1 MIPKALP
8 STINLQVF
16 GLIVIVTALNAT
28 AIGFYSPKLLP
39 YLFLTVVTLFA
50 MSRPEYAYFAFIAVL
65 PVHCYL
71 LTPLYDQ
78 YKSILPS
85 DIMLT
90 CAVLSWIISRL
101 AGTTKPYPGSS
112 CDWIWIFF
120 YCWVVLSL
128 AWTPNPGQ
136 GCYEIIKLFGCMSAF
151 VLTLSLLTSFTML
164 KYVMKIYVATGLLT
178 SLVSLVSVYSHY
190 GVFKKIPIGYQWSFL
205 NSLWLKHMGHLTYF
219 VVPRGEAFGVPHT
232 TALYINIAIFFTIAF
247 FLVEKS
253 KKGKVLWSIAFVILA
268 AGMLSTLTKSAIG
281 SVWVG
286 MAFLFVHLQR
296 LKNWLA
302 TCLVVMVIF
311 TVVLFVLA
319 RLPEISGSIRYTAAQ
334 LDNSKPGSSV
344 SDRMTLWKKGL
355 KKLVQTDG
363 RGYGAGGFVRKGPM
377 PVPDGTHPAILFD
390 YGFIGL
396 FLWCFIFLK
405 ALVQF
410 YAHLKTIVSEFYRRI
425 YLAYL
430 SGYVMM
436 LVIWTV
442 TLHYDYVDL
451 YLYLAIGY
459 VLTKLSQKETFVKEY
474 ETFDQKAENLVN
486 VPCYCRKT

>member
-1 MIPKALP
+1 MMTRALP
-8 STINLQVF
+8 DDFNLTVF
-16 GLIVIVTALNAT
+16 GLIVAVTSLNAT
-28 AIGFYSPKLLP
+28 LMGFYAPTLLP
-39 YLFLTVVTLFA
+39 YLILAVAVLFA
-50 MSRPEYAYFAFIAVL
+50 LARPEYAYFSFIAVL
-65 PVHCYL
+65 PVHSYL

-85 DIMLT
+85 DIMLIF
-90 CAVLSWIISRL
+90 VVVSWVISRL
-101 AGTTKPYPGSS
+101 AGTAKPYPGSS
-112 CDWIWIFF
+112 CDWLWIFF
-120 YCWVVLSL
+120 YCWVALSL
-128 AWTPNPGQ
+128 SWTPNPGQ
-136 GCYEIIKLFGCMSAF
+136 GLYEMIKLFGCMSAF
-151 VLTLSLLTSFTML
+151 VVTLSLLTSFRML
-164 KYVMKIYVATGLLT
+164 KYVLNIYIATGLLT
-178 SLVSLVSVYSHY
+178 SLVSIGSVYSHY

-232 TALYINIAIFFTIAF
+232 TALYINIALFFAIAF
-247 FLVEKS
+247 LLVEKS
-253 KKGKVLWSIAFVILA
+253 KKGRILWSVAVIILA
-268 AGMLSTLTKSAIG
+268 TGMLSTLTKSAIG

-286 MAFLFVHLQR
+286 VAFLFVHLHR
-296 LKNWLA
+296 LKNWLV
-302 TCLVVMVIF
+302 TSLGVVVLLTI
-311 TVVLFVLA
+311 VLFVLA
-319 RLPEISGSIRYTAAQ
+319 RLPEVSGSIRYTAAQ

-344 SDRMTLWKKGL
+344 SDRVTLWKKGL

-390 YGFIGL
+390 YGIIGL
-396 FLWCFIFLK
+396 FLWCFVFLK
-405 ALVQF
+405 ALVEF

-459 VLTKLSQKETFVKEY
+459 VLTRLSRQEAFADSIV
-474 ETFDQKAENLVN
+474 TFDQKAESLVN
-486 VPCYCRKT
+486 VPCYCSKT